1 MRIDGA
7 DERAIGRI
15 PYFYFAIEG
24 AESLKPESE
33 RNDRESAGNKS
44 VTYPAPV
51 VLDFHKAV
59 KANN

>member
-1 MRIDGA
+1 MP
-7 DERAIGRI
+7 ERSDAVMWHGQNI
-15 PYFYFAIEG
+15 P
-24 AESLKPESE
+24 ESLNPESE
-33 RNDRESAGNKS
+33 RNDRKSAGNKS